1 MQDKVKEFDSDWR
14 LFGVSSMH
22 WRLSSDLKMK
32 KKILCDEKPIF
43 HDHFVQ
49 LRRGVNKD
57 AATST
62 ITCPS
67 RSIEG
72 FGLSPGVTKEQRLKL
87 EGLMKTAFS
96 KFEGDLSSQRVFP
109 PH

>member
-1 MQDKVKEFDSDWR
+1 MQDEVKEFDSDWR

-32 KKILCDEKPIF
+32 KKILRDEKHIF

-49 LRRGVNKD
+49 VRKGVNKD
-57 AATST
+57 AATLT

-67 RSIEG
+67 
-72 FGLSPGVTKEQRLKL
+72 
-87 EGLMKTAFS
+87 
-96 KFEGDLSSQRVFP
+96 SSS
-109 PH
+109 